1 MNDKEIKEMFLKKN
15 KEIIKNKL
23 ILDISNN
30 IDSLV
35 ATIENIIYLEF
46 GIYKE
51 KLFNIDVEKINRKKV
66 NSIFNDY
73 QEYLNNKT
81 KELINLKKKAC
92 AVFIEGDNLNRE
104 INDYEVILD
113 STTNDIENKLLKLI
127 MVYIDEN
134 IISNIVSEEWYLNN
148 DNKINFYL
156 NEKLG
161 KDIFDKV
168 ISQLKDRD
176 KIIYNNAQESY
187 EKYLILNN
195 NIDKE

>member
-23 ILDISNN
+23 TLDIDNN

-35 ATIENIIYLEF
+35 ATMENIIYLEF

-51 KLFNIDVEKINRKKV
+51 KIFNIDVEKINRKKV
-66 NSIFNDY
+66 NSILNGY
-73 QEYLNNKT
+73 QEYLNNKI
-81 KELINLKKKAC
+81 KELINLKKEAC
-92 AVFIEGDNLNRE
+92 SDFIDEDNLDKG
-104 INDYEVILD
+104 INEYEAILD
-113 STTNDIENKLLKLI
+113 STTNDIENKLLNLI
-127 MVYIDEN
+127 MGYIDEN
-134 IISNIVSEEWYLNN
+134 IISNIVSEEWYLDN

-168 ISQLKDRD
+168 ILQLKDRD

>member
-81 KELINLKKKAC
+81 KELINLKKEAC
-92 AVFIEGDNLNRE
+92 SVFIEGDNIDRE

-168 ISQLKDRD
+168 ILQLKDRD